1 MQAQNIAALLVKP
14 AACVIDQPGGI
25 ERADLFAYR
34 ERVELPPAFIKWNP
48 DDDAG
53 MVVQKGDGFCDFAP
67 EFVFSLGMEPGEQ
80 TGVLFIVGKRNMI
93 PVHQSRQI
101 GDEPVL
107 IGGTAVYHVLPDEHA
122 QLVAVVVK
130 TLGLDFCVL
139 AQHVEA
145 ELLHPRN
152 IGGQRFVRRCG
163 VETFRPVA
171 LIQYARLDIRFIV

>member
-1 MQAQNIAALLVKP
+1 
-14 AACVIDQPGGI
+14 
-25 ERADLFAYR
+25 
-34 ERVELPPAFIKWNP
+34 
-48 DDDAG
+48 
-53 MVVQKGDGFCDFAP
+53 
-67 EFVFSLGMEPGEQ
+67 
-80 TGVLFIVGKRNMI
+80 MI

-130 TLGLDFCVL
+130 TLGLDFGVL
-139 AQHVEA
+139 AQHIEA

-171 LIQYARLDIRFIV
+171 LIQYARLEIRFIV